1 MPKSRSLLR
10 RWPVLGLL
18 LLLALAA
25 AGIFLFG
32 RTPPQPLP
40 SVPVRLGDI
49 EQTVLATGALEAK
62 EMVSVGAQVSGQVTR
77 LAVELGQTVKQGDL
91 IAEIDSVTQRNAL
104 RTAEASLKA
113 FQAQKRQQQANLV
126 RDRAAFARQRQMLS
140 ADATSRADYELAQAA
155 LAATEAQIE
164 ALEAQI
170 AQAQISVETARANLG
185 YTRITSPIDG
195 TVVAIV
201 TKQGQTVNANQTAPT
216 IVKIANLDE
225 MTVKAEISEADVTRV
240 RPGQEAYF
248 TILGEPD
255 RRYGTTLRSVEPAP
269 ESLQSESSSAG
280 SSSSSAASS
289 TSSAI
294 YYNGLLDVPNAD
306 GRLRISMTAQVS
318 IVLARA
324 QNVPLIPSAALGERR
339 RDGSYTVMV
348 ADPDGGPA
356 QPRTV
361 RVGLNNNAVAE
372 IREGLKEGE
381 RVVIGQGGT
390 APAAG
395 STPRRMGPPSP
406 LGF

>member
-10 RWPVLGLL
+10 RWPLIGLL
-18 LLLALAA
+18 LLIPAA
-25 AGIFLFG
+25 AAAAYYFG
-32 RTPPQPLP
+32 RTPPQPPP

-49 EQTVLATGALEAK
+49 EQTVLATGTLEAK
-62 EMVSVGAQVSGQVTR
+62 EMVSVGAQVSGQVIR
-77 LAVELGQTVKQGDL
+77 LAVELGQTVTQGDL

-140 ADATSRADYELAQAA
+140 ADATSRAEFEVAQAS

-170 AQAQISVETARANLG
+170 VQAQISVETARANLG

-216 IVKIANLDE
+216 IVKIANLNE

-255 RRYGTTLRSVEPAP
+255 RRYTTTLRSVEPAP
-269 ESLQSESSSAG
+269 ESLQSESSSA
-280 SSSSSAASS
+280 SNAASS
-289 TSSAI
+289 STSTAI
-294 YYNGLLDVPNAD
+294 YYNGLLDVPNPE

-318 IVLARA
+318 IVLDRA
-324 QNVPLIPSAALGERR
+324 QNVPLIPSAALGNRR
-339 RDGSYTVMV
+339 RDGSYTVLV

-356 QPRTV
+356 QPRQI

-372 IREGLKEGE
+372 VREGLAEGE
-381 RVVIGQGGT
+381 RVVIGQGSAGG
-390 APAAG
+390 ASAAI
-395 STPRRMGPPSP
+395 TPRRMGPSP
-406 LGF
+406 MGL